1 MTHWRISL
9 VLCLAVFVLV
19 KSKFD
24 HVVARQSIAVI
35 LITYQFNLAINKK
48 NLLLIC
54 V

>member
-9 VLCLAVFVLV
+9 VLYLAVFVLV

-24 HVVARQSIAVI
+24 HAVARQSIAVI
-35 LITYQFNLAINKK
+35 LITYQFNLATNE